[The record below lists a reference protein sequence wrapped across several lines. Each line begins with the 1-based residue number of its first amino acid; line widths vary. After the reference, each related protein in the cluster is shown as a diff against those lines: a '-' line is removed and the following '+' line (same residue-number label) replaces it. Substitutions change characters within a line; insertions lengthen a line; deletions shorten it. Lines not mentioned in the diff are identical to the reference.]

1 MSNRIRQLVFLILFL
16 SFYSTSNAQGVVFV
30 RKNKSFQLPNPH
42 LIFHPIGVVAGKDT
56 LLYTDDPSR
65 AWTITMANADS
76 LRVSR
81 PIRWRDTLVNRQSG
95 RYPDG
100 FQYWKDV
107 RINGKKMTRL
117 IAFDTS
123 ETKAFSWTAIT
134 AIYYPTYSGKGNG
147 CMGCLLIP
155 GFNIGFI
162 IWAHQRWKP
171 RWIKMNEWSMSLD
184 LKVITY

>member
-16 SFYSTSNAQGVVFV
+16 SFFSTSNAQGVVFV

-65 AWTITMANADS
+65 AWTITLADAHF

-81 PIRWRDTLVNRQSG
+81 PIRWRDTLVNRRIS
-95 RYPDG
+95 RYPDNY
-100 FQYWKDV
+100 QYWKDE
-107 RINGKKMTRL
+107 RINGEKMIRL
-117 IAFDTS
+117 ITMDSS
-123 ETKAFSWTAIT
+123 ETKVFPWTEIT
-134 AIYYPTYSGKGNG
+134 AIHYPTYSGNFNG

-162 IWAHQRWKP
+162 IWAHNRWKP
-171 RWIKMNEWSMSLD
+171 KWVRMNELSMSLD
-184 LKVITY
+184 